1 MEKLTL
7 VFGSTFSVL
16 IGLYLMGRVYSELLE
31 RKIPKLLNLDEIR
44 DNIRKSNGFWEFTIP
59 FALVFGFVFNIIALS
74 GFVSLAFTLK
84 KIFSMSDA
92 DLP

>member
-16 IGLYLMGRVYSELLE
+16 MGLYLMGRVYSELLE

-59 FALVFGFVFNIIALS
+59 FALLFGFVFNIIATGIWFIVFKLL
-74 GFVSLAFTLK
+74 F
-84 KIFSMSDA
+84 
-92 DLP
+92 